1 MHTRPSLSLST
12 SHARTHAPH
21 AGTHAPHAGTHARKH
36 IHPRAHA
43 CLRGY
48 KHTRFLSHFLGT
60 SLPSRIKAD
69 CSGSLL
75 LLFTFP
81 WFTPLPRALR
91 TRQGQSSFPQLATA
105 KMPLWSYSCF
115 QSWTVNVPIS
125 WNKPI
130 LYSSVQGPELILALC
145 VPWPS
150 HWLQMIPLPGSY
162 SRLTFPRTLQNG
174 SFPAALVA
182 ICKWVA
188 DPVPSFLGDWSNQ
201 SHLVPL
207 GVRVIRTSL
216 RNCLWKLDVREP
228 RSKIIIR
235 LITLGIIPRKEK
247 TGIALWLCSFKVTY
261 SSSTP

>member
-1 MHTRPSLSLST
+1 MNTRPSLSLST
-12 SHARTHAPH
+12 SHAR
-21 AGTHAPHAGTHARKH
+21 THAPHAGTHARKH

-91 TRQGQSSFPQLATA
+91 TRQGQSSFPQLVTA
-105 KMPLWSYSCF
+105 KMPLGSYSCF

-130 LYSSVQGPELILALC
+130 LY
-145 VPWPS
+145 
-150 HWLQMIPLPGSY
+150 LQFCPGTWAHPGSVWLCMALSLASNDSSTWFLFSLNLSQDSSKWQLPSSLSGY
-162 SRLTFPRTLQNG
+162 LQI
-174 SFPAALVA
+174 SCWPFSILP
-182 ICKWVA
+182 W
-188 DPVPSFLGDWSNQ
+188 
-201 SHLVPL
+201 
-207 GVRVIRTSL
+207 
-216 RNCLWKLDVREP
+216 
-228 RSKIIIR
+228 R
-235 LITLGIIPRKEK
+235 LI
-247 TGIALWLCSFKVTY
+247 
-261 SSSTP
+261 